1 MMISGHQIAGR
12 HKQGFTLLEVIMAIV
27 LSLVAFWCMDAY
39 ARGLLAMKES
49 ESLITATNLAQE
61 KIEEI
66 RRLSYGSIDD
76 EARADVAGFSGF
88 ERQVNVTQTSGSINS
103 EYKTVDVIVYWQF
116 PKGGEQSFTLST
128 YVADF

>member
-1 MMISGHQIAGR
+1 MISGHQIAGR

-27 LSLVAFWCMDAY
+27 LSLAAFWCMDAY

-88 ERQVNVTQTSGSINS
+88 ER
-103 EYKTVDVIVYWQF
+103 
-116 PKGGEQSFTLST
+116 
-128 YVADF
+128 